1 MELVNLEN
9 QAADSGIVAL
19 ELIIEVFQA
28 KILKLLTLWHLERLK
43 EALRIQMIDPWI
55 EAKQI

>member
-28 KILKLLTLWHLERLK
+28 KILKLLALWHLEHLK
-43 EALRIQMIDPWI
+43 GALRIQMIDQWI